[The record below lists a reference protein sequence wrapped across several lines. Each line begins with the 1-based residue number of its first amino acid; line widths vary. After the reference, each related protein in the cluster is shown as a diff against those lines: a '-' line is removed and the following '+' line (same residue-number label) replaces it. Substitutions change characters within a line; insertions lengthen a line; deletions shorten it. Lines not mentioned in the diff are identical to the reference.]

1 MDDSKSKTNTGLDSK
16 NVVKKDKS
24 KEKDLYD
31 IIHITL
37 SHQIKKLKSLIVP
50 KNDKKNDKST
60 KLMSVEV
67 DTKVFNETMAKLEES
82 VGLIGSLKKE
92 KDDQIYKQKVVF
104 RDHISYLNIF
114 VEQFKANCNQKVSNL
129 KDQVKILEL

>member
-1 MDDSKSKTNTGLDSK
+1 MDDSKSKTNTGLDAK

-31 IIHITL
+31 IIHISL

-114 VEQFKANCNQKVSNL
+114 VEQFKANCN
-129 KDQVKILEL
+129 